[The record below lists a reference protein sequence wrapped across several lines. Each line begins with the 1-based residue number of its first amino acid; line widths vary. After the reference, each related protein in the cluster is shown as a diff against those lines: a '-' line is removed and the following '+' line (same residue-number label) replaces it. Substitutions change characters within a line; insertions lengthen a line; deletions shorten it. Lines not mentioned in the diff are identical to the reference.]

1 MMNQSQIL
9 LRHLVTAAIARQP
22 GAEGTVI
29 ANHLQQIEDLL
40 IGQGL
45 DFSPEQDP
53 IGDRTPFVTKL
64 VEQLKVKAYLP
75 DILRKTMGTG
85 EVLLWLRYTPSG
97 YRLRYYAATQFEPY
111 YDPVTDDLYAATV
124 ISSYKE
130 RTAQGLR
137 VKWLKLVILQQGYF
151 IQRSDRKPQ
160 LEGLGQSTDWTPD
173 QAMPTPDQFKA
184 GPDEI
189 TFTENP
195 FPFLPIR
202 LIQNKPT
209 GPGQRA
215 ADDFTEFA
223 SQLIDHDQ
231 ISAAMHRNVRKF
243 ARQTIVTN
251 LRREQILKAKGA
263 NLGSFSGAA
272 PSYGDS
278 VAFAADFY
286 TSEEMAAFSASRGGG
301 ANNEEVADLIG
312 VDEDQEDYFVDVLDW
327 NPIGSDQLSFV
338 ERTEI
343 ALHSAMGSSKDRGGN
358 TAFETR
364 ANLSWG
370 QATANKKAMAILTDG
385 VCKLLSDALDFETYM
400 FNQSLGLV
408 GLQPAGDTAVRWR
421 RVDLIE
427 ASPQE
432 QLQKSILGRNLEEEG
447 VGTREI
453 LRILFPSKTDKEIQ
467 QLTGGSGGVPF
478 RKIDKVVPKLMELIR
493 TAGDLGP
500 GLGDPLLTVAD
511 LLLEN
516 LIEAINYGREQPGDD
531 QRPSYTSIANADS
544 STSGPTGLAALL
556 RAASPGPDAGS
567 GMVSADDQQSI
578 EPGDIPSDG
587 TTAANPI
594 TAAFGRFTDPSKS
607 PVWNAVR
614 GLIGTK

>member
-1 MMNQSQIL
+1 MLNPAQMML
-9 LRHLVTAAIARQP
+9 KHLITAAIARQP

-53 IGDRTPFVTKL
+53 AGDRTAFVSKL
-64 VEQLKVKAYLP
+64 VEQLKVKPYLP

-85 EVLLWLRYTPSG
+85 EVLLWLRFTPNG
-97 YRLRYYAATQFEPY
+97 YRLRYYAADQFEPY

-124 ISSYKE
+124 ISSFKE
-130 RTAQGLR
+130 RTAQGVR
-137 VKWLKLVILQQGYF
+137 TKWLKLVILEQGYF
-151 IQRSDRKPQ
+151 VQQSDRKPT
-160 LEGLGQSTDWTPD
+160 LEGLGQNAEWTPD
-173 QAMPTPDQFKA
+173 QALPTADQFRTGA
-184 GPDEI
+184 DEI
-189 TFTENP
+189 TFTQNP

-202 LIQNKPT
+202 VIYNKPT

-263 NLGSFSGAA
+263 SLGSFSGGA
-272 PSYGDS
+272 PSYGES
-278 VAFAADFY
+278 AAYAADYY
-286 TSEEMAAFSASRGGG
+286 TSEQMTAFMASRGGG
-301 ANNEEVADLIG
+301 AGNEEVADLIG

-327 NPIGSDQLSFV
+327 NPIGGDQLTFV

-385 VCKLLSDALDFETYM
+385 ICKLLSDAIEFEEHM
-400 FNQSLGLV
+400 HRESLGLV
-408 GLQPAGDTAVRWR
+408 GLIPAGDSTVRWR

-478 RKIDKVVPKLMELIR
+478 RKIDKVLPKLMELIR

-516 LIEAINYGREQPGDD
+516 LIEAIQYGREQPGDD
-531 QRPSYTSIANADS
+531 ERPSYSTIAN
-544 STSGPTGLAALL
+544 STSASGPNGLAALL
-556 RAASPGPDAGS
+556 RATAAGPGSELVP
-567 GMVSADDQQSI
+567 ADDQQSA
-578 EPGDIPSDG
+578 ESEIPADG

-594 TAAFGRFTDPSKS
+594 TAAFGRFTDPERS
-607 PVWNAVR
+607 PIWRAVR
-614 GLIGTK
+614 GVVGAK